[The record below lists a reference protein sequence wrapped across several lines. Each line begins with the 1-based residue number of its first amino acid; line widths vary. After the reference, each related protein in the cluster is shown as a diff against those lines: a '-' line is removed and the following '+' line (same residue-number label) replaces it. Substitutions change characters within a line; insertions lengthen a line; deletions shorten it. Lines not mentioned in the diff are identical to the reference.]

1 MSRPASPVTAAM
13 PANPLR
19 QMRVKSAAVRAAKY
33 LDEIPGFN
41 DEMKRARTALLERFP
56 LYLRVAEEKA
66 VDQEDEDNME
76 GRAFA
81 YLLQSVE
88 DVLLERE
95 ANPDENMPAKFDED
109 DFVRTSVRGA
119 SMPRPKNR
127 GALAR
132 SSSWLE
138 L

>member
-1 MSRPASPVTAAM
+1 MSRRMLKATSLKLKLLPRESSPSLGGSDGM
-13 PANPLR
+13 
-19 QMRVKSAAVRAAKY
+19 
-33 LDEIPGFN
+33 
-41 DEMKRARTALLERFP
+41 
-56 LYLRVAEEKA
+56 
-66 VDQEDEDNME
+66 
-76 GRAFA
+76 
-81 YLLQSVE
+81 E